1 MICAQ
6 VPLKE
11 VGEFELDP
19 GEPNGWKSVLCAA
32 GRNSK

>member
-11 VGEFELDP
+11 VGEFEL
-19 GEPNGWKSVLCAA
+19 GLVEPNGWRFVLCTVLC
-32 GRNSK
+32 R